1 MKRSHPLST
10 LSKSPHPH
18 NPQHFDRIEQAA
30 PPYSGVIDV
39 LRPALKQVQQ
49 NVALNPNDR
58 QSAEIQRSFQRML
71 DDLEAAHPYGA
82 A

>member
-1 MKRSHPLST
+1 MSMHPKSEEHPPILS
-10 LSKSPHPH
+10 
-18 NPQHFDRIEQAA
+18 NPPNLDRIDQIA

-71 DDLEAAHPYGA
+71 DDLEAAHPHGA

>member
-1 MKRSHPLST
+1 LHP
-10 LSKSPHPH
+10 KSDEQPPILN

-39 LRPALKQVQQ
+39 FRPALKQVQH

-71 DDLEAAHPYGA
+71 DDLEAAHPYGSA
-82 A
+82 